1 MDGSSEKVEKVY
13 VKHFCLSLSLDS
25 CPNEWRSSCTRL
37 RTPIFIGIRWKN
49 QILKKRKKDEE
60 NLLLRTP
67 KAHKQGIE
75 AALNMDML
83 MHCFFKTNTLLFGFA
98 KKMVLNTCRHW
109 HLSWSSLDADKPL
122 QHLTRTTLIQGVF
135 RCASMSWFQVVSES
149 VSQ

>member
-13 VKHFCLSLSLDS
+13 VKHFCLSFSLDS

-37 RTPIFIGIRWKN
+37 RTPIFIGIRCKN
-49 QILKKRKKDEE
+49 QISKKCIQNEE

-83 MHCFFKTNTLLFGFA
+83 MHCFLRPTHYWLDLP
-98 KKMVLNTCRHW
+98 KKLNTCRHW

-122 QHLTRTTLIQGVF
+122 QHLTRATLIQGVF
-135 RCASMSWFQVVSES
+135 SICHFWGGTVLRFP
-149 VSQ
+149 